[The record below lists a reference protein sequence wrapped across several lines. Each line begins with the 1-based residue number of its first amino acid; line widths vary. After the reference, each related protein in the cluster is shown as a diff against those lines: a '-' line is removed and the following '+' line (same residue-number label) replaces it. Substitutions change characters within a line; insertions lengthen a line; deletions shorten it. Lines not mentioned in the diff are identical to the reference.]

1 MKLGIAGFSAQSFDK
16 DKAIIILKSTFSRFK
31 QLSSSELEI
40 VSGYTNLGVPALAY
54 GIAKKQGLRTTGIA
68 CVKAYEHELFPVDK
82 KFIKTE
88 WQNWGDESDFFLS
101 YIDALICVG
110 GGKQTAAEY
119 NKFKVRYPN
128 KLVDRFN
135 V

>member
-1 MKLGIAGFSAQSFDK
+1 MKLGIAGFSAQAFDK
-16 DKAIIILKSTFSRFK
+16 AKAITILESTFSRFK
-31 QLSSSELEI
+31 QLYGSDIEI

-54 GIAKKQGLRTTGIA
+54 ALAKKQGLKTTGIA
-68 CVKAYEHELFPVDK
+68 CVKAYDHELYPVDR

-88 WQNWGDESDFFLS
+88 WRNWGDESDFFLS

-128 KLVDRFN
+128 KIADRFD